1 MSADATDRAGDE
13 LHILLQG
20 LIRTVEQASGKTPIN
35 QELLLALIKGLDEK
49 IGLLIAAQKEGVK
62 TAMDA
67 AEKAVAKAESAADKR
82 FEALNELRG
91 MAQDWRT
98 EFARQST
105 VDLQV
110 RSLNDKHDALKDTVN
125 VLDRKLGGVTMRGT
139 GRSDVWGYVAVIITI
154 VISATMLGVLI
165 ATRLH

>member
-1 MSADATDRAGDE
+1 MA
-13 LHILLQG
+13 
-20 LIRTVEQASGKTPIN
+20 VKASKKAMGEEENVTTAMTALTEALSSGNAVN
-35 QELLLALIKGLDEK
+35 QPLLLSLIKGLDEK
-49 IGLLIAAQKEGVK
+49 VGLLINAQKEGVK

-91 MAQDWRT
+91 MAADWRT

-110 RSLNDKHDALKDTVN
+110 KGLETRLYNIDLLLRDQH
-125 VLDRKLGGVTMRGT
+125 GRGS
-139 GRSDVWGYVAVIITI
+139 GQVDLVKWLFA
-154 VISATMLGVLI
+154 GVLAGAGLVSVI
-165 ATRLH
+165 QFVLKFAH

>member
-1 MSADATDRAGDE
+1 MSSTSTDAAASE
-13 LHILLQG
+13 LHHLLQG
-20 LIRTVEQASGKTPIN
+20 LIKTVEAASGKTPIN

-49 IGLLIAAQKEGVK
+49 IGLLISAQKEGVK

-91 MAQDWRT
+91 MAADWRT

-110 RSLNDKHDALKDTVN
+110 RGLSDKIESIRSTITEADKKISGIIA
-125 VLDRKLGGVTMRGT
+125 RGT
-139 GRSDVWGYVAVIITI
+139 GRNDIWTYMAGGIVAGAALM
-154 VISATMLGVLI
+154 SLLQHFG
-165 ATRLH
+165 R

>member
-1 MSADATDRAGDE
+1 MENSVRDKKETVMPPPKEVGTHE
-13 LHILLQG
+13 VNQG
-20 LIRTVEQASGKTPIN
+20 LV
-35 QELLLALIKGLDEK
+35 LALINALDEK
-49 IGLLIAAQKEGVK
+49 VGLLIKAQQDGVK

-91 MAQDWRT
+91 MASDWRT

-110 RSLNDKHDALKDTVN
+110 RALNEKLDSHLTQLNSMALQIQAISSRGSGRADFWIWLT
-125 VLDRKLGGVTMRGT
+125 GGI
-139 GRSDVWGYVAVIITI
+139 VAGATLF
-154 VISATMLGVLI
+154 SAFSSHFG
-165 ATRLH
+165 HN